1 MEIGNPHQHQAYY
14 HQEQVVIPESK
25 RYYPSSQLWRPNNN
39 QHLYQ
44 TQHYQYRNHQPPAQ
58 MDISMDE
65 INSVTYEMN
74 HHHPFASQLPSD
86 NIAFNPYS
94 SSFQNQE
101 TIYYNS
107 NPYSYIHEQRTAYR
121 FGKNY

>member
-1 MEIGNPHQHQAYY
+1 MTSTIESTWVPPMEIGNPHQQQAYY
-14 HQEQVVIPESK
+14 HQEQVAIPESK

-44 TQHYQYRNHQPPAQ
+44 TQHYQYRNQTPAQ
-58 MDISMDE
+58 MNNFISMDE

-86 NIAFNPYS
+86 NIAFNPYRVCCRTDYLIFHS
-94 SSFQNQE
+94 S
-101 TIYYNS
+101 
-107 NPYSYIHEQRTAYR
+107 
-121 FGKNY
+121 